1 MLDEVGSRIR
11 DRCAALTMLVSLSG
25 CGLGT
30 WFKETRFAFRP
41 PDPVDLEQRLRSLPD
56 APNHRVDHFA
66 VLIGAETELRH
77 RGNLSMAY
85 QVLIEQGY
93 DRDEVFIF
101 DSEGGTPFFPNTD
114 VTTRASLSLLFDY
127 LARVVEPHDTLLVYV
142 TGHGRRVAADEESRG
157 AAKRL
162 GVSTVVLNPGEE
174 VSQDEF
180 VAWLEAVPVGVG
192 IAFFDQCYFGQIS
205 SPKLCNWVTMTTSA
219 EDETSHGVSFP
230 RAFWNAFRATPS
242 RSDAGPITVYEAFK
256 RAMVADVATRL
267 GQNRPRIAHA
277 CVNPAGLLLTGQ
289 SFTSQEDTKDDA
301 RALGQTLTPSDTEHG
316 SDAQ

>member
-1 MLDEVGSRIR
+1 MCS
-11 DRCAALTMLVSLSG
+11 LVG

-41 PDPVDLEQRLRSLPD
+41 PDPVDLERRLRLLPD
-56 APNHRVDHFA
+56 EPNHRVDHFA
-66 VLIGAETELRH
+66 ILIGAETELRH

-93 DRDEVFIF
+93 DRNDVFIF

-127 LARVVEPHDTLLVYV
+127 LARVVEPHDSLLVYV
-142 TGHGRRVAADEESRG
+142 TGHGRRVAADEESKG
-157 AAKRL
+157 EAQRL
-162 GVSTVVLNPGEE
+162 GVSTIVLNPGEE

-180 VAWLEAVPVGVG
+180 VTWLEAVPVGVG

-205 SPKLCNWVTMTTSA
+205 SPKLCNWVTMTTAA

-230 RAFWNAFRATPS
+230 RAFWNAFRTPPPRSQSMS
-242 RSDAGPITVYEAFK
+242 RSQTELRTEASPVTVYEAFK

-277 CVNPAGLLLTGQ
+277 CVNPAALLLTGE
-289 SFTSQEDTKDDA
+289 SFTSEDDQKDNA
-301 RALGQTLTPSDTEHG
+301 NALGQTSHPDLAPDR
-316 SDAQ
+316 